1 MIKCLSSTLQVLYS
15 HCTWQCAIQLLAE
28 LWNWSGNLSLLRWC
42 PWELAKVSITSHG
55 RGREAVSSGCMMH
68 GCMCS
73 WTIMALHWLHATLEH
88 VVNVC
93 RCQEATVFCN
103 HQHFFPWPISDIAMS
118 GSHLAS
124 YRHLRWD
131 NAAAIKA
138 LSPLHKDHGC
148 PLHALLTYLSHTC
161 KTYGL

>member
-15 HCTWQCAIQLLAE
+15 NWTWQCAIQLLAE
-28 LWNWSGNLSLLRWC
+28 LWNWNGNLSLLRWC
-42 PWELAKVSITSHG
+42 PWELAKVSITSRG
-55 RGREAVSSGCMMH
+55 RGREAVSSGCMMGACAH
-68 GCMCS
+68 EPSWLFIGCHS
-73 WTIMALHWLHATLEH
+73 WACGEH
-88 VVNVC
+88 VQMSRGHC
-93 RCQEATVFCN
+93 LLQPSASLSLTHLC
-103 HQHFFPWPISDIAMS
+103 IAMS
-118 GSHLAS
+118 GSQLAS